1 MKKSDKND
9 EKIPKEVPY
18 TYSSNDIW
26 LVADISALL
35 GVGLSTS
42 QQELIV
48 WNSDPVDKV
57 RDFEIT
63 LDLEERS
70 LGIYFDD
77 TLNDGLDK
85 KTTLALH
92 GIAGIRKLRTYEYSV
107 ENGEIST

>member
-18 TYSSNDIW
+18 TYSSDDIW

-42 QQELIV
+42 QRMLIL
-48 WNSDPVDKV
+48 WNSDPDENV
-57 RDFEIT
+57 RNFEIT
-63 LDLEERS
+63 LNLETRS
-70 LGIYFDD
+70 LGIKLDD
-77 TLNDGLDK
+77 DWNTGLDN
-85 KTTLALH
+85 KTTLALY
-92 GIAGIRKLRTYEYSV
+92 GLAGIRNLSTYEYSV